1 MAGEAASSSAS
12 PPSGRLR
19 VGAGVLIFGW
29 LCPLFVPLV
38 IGSNLSGEWKTTLS
52 GLLLLGIPEVFTLA
66 AVAILGK
73 SGFEYLKG
81 ILYGWLRRLAPPDA
95 VSVARYRV
103 GLVIFLLPLIFAVL
117 SDYAPHLIPGFAAHP
132 IAFALTGDVMFFASF
147 FVLGGDF
154 WDKIRSL
161 FVHGARARF
170 PEARG

>member
-1 MAGEAASSSAS
+1 MAGVAANDGVL
-12 PPSGRLR
+12 PTRGRLL

-38 IGSNLSGEWKTTLS
+38 LRSSLSGEWKTTLS

-73 SGFEYLKG
+73 PGFEYLKG

-103 GLVIFLLPLIFAVL
+103 GLVMFLLPLFFSVL
-117 SDYAPHLIPGFAAHP
+117 SVYVPDLIPGFVAHP
-132 IAFALTGDVMFFASF
+132 MVFAVTGDVMFFTSF

-161 FVHGARARF
+161 FVHGAKARF
-170 PEARG
+170 PEASG

>member
-1 MAGEAASSSAS
+1 MAGEMASSGAS
-12 PPSGRLR
+12 PTRGRLL

-38 IGSNLSGEWKTTLS
+38 LGSSLSSEWKTTLS

-95 VSVARYRV
+95 VSLARYRA
-103 GLVIFLLPLIFAVL
+103 GLVMFLLPLFFSLL
-117 SDYAPHLIPGFAAHP
+117 SAYVPNLFPGFAAHP
-132 IAFALTGDVMFFASF
+132 MAFAVTGDVIFFASF

-161 FVHGARARF
+161 FVHGAKARF